1 MIHSALMVTKSTVT
15 DATKSAAGQTACRNR
30 IEGANRVKLA
40 TLKNGRR
47 DGRVVVVSKDLTRCT
62 DASFLVPTL
71 QAALDDWTRISPH
84 LEALAESLE
93 HGAVPA
99 ERFHEHDA
107 LSPLPRAYQWADG
120 SAYVNHVELVRKARN
135 AEMPE
140 TFWTD
145 PLMYQGGSDA
155 FLAPRDPI
163 RMADEAFGIDM
174 EGEVA
179 VIVDDVPMGATREE
193 AAAAIRLI
201 MLVNDV
207 SLRGLIP
214 AELAKGFGFFQSKPS
229 SAFSPVA
236 VTPDELGEA
245 WDGGKVHLPLCVD
258 LNGRPFGR
266 ANAGI
271 DMTFDFPTLVAHA
284 AKTRPLGAGAIIGS
298 GTVSNKLD
306 GGPGKPVA
314 QGGAGYSCIAE
325 IRTIETIETGR
336 PVTPFMRF
344 GDTVRIEMK
353 DASGH
358 SIFGAIEQTV
368 EKYEH

>member
-1 MIHSALMVTKSTVT
+1 M
-15 DATKSAAGQTACRNR
+15 
-30 IEGANRVKLA
+30 KLA
-40 TLKNGRR
+40 TLKTGSR
-47 DGRVVVVSKDLTRCT
+47 DGKLVVVSKDLTHYL
-62 DASFLVPTL
+62 DAGSVAATL
-71 QAALDDWTRISPH
+71 QDALDNWAVAGPR
-84 LEALAESLE
+84 LAALAESLLL
-93 HGAVPA
+93 GALPTG
-99 ERFHEHDA
+99 RFHEHDA
-107 LSPLPRAYQWADG
+107 HSPLPRAYQWADG
-120 SAYVNHVELVRKARN
+120 SAYVNHVELVRRARK

-145 PLMYQGGSDA
+145 PLMYQGGSDS
-155 FLAPRDPI
+155 FIPPRDPI
-163 RMADEAFGIDM
+163 LCADEAFGIDM
-174 EGEVA
+174 EAEVA
-179 VIVDDVPMGATREE
+179 VVVDDVPMGATREE

-236 VTPDELGEA
+236 VTPDELGDA
-245 WDGGKVHLPLCVD
+245 WRDGKLYLPLCVD
-258 LNGRPFGR
+258 LNGKPFGR

-271 DMTFDFPTLVAHA
+271 DMTFDFPTIIAHA

-306 GGPGKPVA
+306 GGPGKSIED
-314 QGGAGYSCIAE
+314 GGVGYSCIAE
-325 IRTIETIETGR
+325 IRTVETIVKGQAT
-336 PVTPFMRF
+336 TPFMHF

-353 DASGH
+353 DAHGH

-368 EKYEH
+368 ERYVK